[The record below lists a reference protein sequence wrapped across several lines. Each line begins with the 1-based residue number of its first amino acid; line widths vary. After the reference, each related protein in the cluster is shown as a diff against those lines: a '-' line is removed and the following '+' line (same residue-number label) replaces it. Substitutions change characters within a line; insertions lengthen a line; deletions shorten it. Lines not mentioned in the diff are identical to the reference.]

1 MTDPLSPEQRARVAA
16 AHEAARSILT
26 DDPLADDVVTVAHW
40 IVTGQR
46 PAITRPSAEQV
57 ADAAKRTQDRIPSW
71 DAATWRAEVA
81 P

>member
-16 AHEAARSILT
+16 AYEAARNILS
-26 DDPLADDVVTVAHW
+26 DDPLPDDVVTVAHW

-46 PAITRPSAEQV
+46 PAVLRADPNQVEGFVRRKFAE
-57 ADAAKRTQDRIPSW
+57 R